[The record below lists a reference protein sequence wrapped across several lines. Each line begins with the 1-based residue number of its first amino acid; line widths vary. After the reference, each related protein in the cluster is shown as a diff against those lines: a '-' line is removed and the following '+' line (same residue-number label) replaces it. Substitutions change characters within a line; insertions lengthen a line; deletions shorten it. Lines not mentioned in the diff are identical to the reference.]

1 MIRRR
6 AWIGGLIAISTLTF
20 VGVATAKEIRTTTCG
35 RSECRTV
42 TNGISGIATL
52 PGRVAAPRAGR
63 FYTISLDVPL
73 HGWKVV
79 YEDRQKVVRAAD
91 SRARSFLGRG
101 WARLT
106 PDMRR
111 NYATA
116 VRGLAPLKAPPPYVG
131 S

>member
-1 MIRRR
+1 MIRCR
-6 AWIGGLIAISTLTF
+6 AWMGGLIAIATLTF
-20 VGVATAKEIRTTTCG
+20 VGAATAKEIRTTTCG

-52 PGRVAAPRAGR
+52 PGRVAAPRTGR

-79 YEDRQKVVRAAD
+79 YKDRWKIVRAAD
-91 SRARSFLGRG
+91 SRARSFLRRG

-106 PDMRR
+106 PDMRGH
-111 NYATA
+111 YAMA
-116 VRGLAPLKAPPPYVG
+116 VRGLAPMRTPPPYET
-131 S
+131 

>member
-1 MIRRR
+1 MTRRR

-20 VGVATAKEIRTTTCG
+20 VDAATAKEIRTTTCG
-35 RSECRTV
+35 RNQCRTV

-63 FYTISLDVPL
+63 FYTISLDAAL

-79 YEDRQKVVRAAD
+79 YEDRQKLVRAAD

-106 PDMRR
+106 PDMPR
-111 NYATA
+111 NY
-116 VRGLAPLKAPPPYVG
+116 
-131 S
+131 